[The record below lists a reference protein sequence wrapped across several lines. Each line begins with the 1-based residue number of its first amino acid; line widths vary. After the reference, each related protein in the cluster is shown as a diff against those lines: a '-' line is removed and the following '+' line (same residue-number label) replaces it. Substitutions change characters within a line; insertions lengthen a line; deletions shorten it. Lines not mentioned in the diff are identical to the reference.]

1 METGAFQFLSK
12 PVSRADILAFARL
25 AVRKARRLESAPDR
39 DPGNGGRP
47 AGTLA

>member
-1 METGAFQFLSK
+1 MEIGAYQFLSK
-12 PVSRADILAFARL
+12 PVRRADILAFARI
-25 AVRKARRLESAPDR
+25 AVRKARRLESALGR